1 MDDLQILVKAV
12 IDESSASALDSQLS
26 KLAKTLGDSHN
37 LKIKVVLD
45 EGSVSTVQTQLQ
57 AIAKQVQSA
66 GASGGAAPLKI
77 FDTTQLQ
84 KDGQMY
90 FLSVQDIVSRAQQ
103 QFSSLGKVDITNVF
117 KNAKG
122 EIQSFSANVTKA
134 DGVIERFNFNLSQIK
149 SGEQVFKGFVQSSS
163 VLADKNAGTN
173 LEQTLNYLNRI
184 DTKIADI
191 TSKTLTNTSKPLLGD
206 MEQYTQYQTKLNE
219 VKARIEEIKSSNSTL
234 SAEHKR
240 EIDSMVADLQ
250 RYAKELQASAYAATD
265 LKANTFANQQS
276 QLQAQLETS
285 IKKWQNA
292 GIFGG
297 EFKRS
302 VEEAKATLDSA
313 LNPNDLDTYRH
324 KLALIEQQ
332 FKQIKLDNAHQNS
345 LLGAERLNTNIQAT
359 QLRIQNLKQTYSSFV
374 SDPSLNQKWQQ
385 LFDESQIVSS
395 DKELTNL
402 NAKVRLFEQ
411 ELIKAGKHSASLWDQ
426 LKNNMV
432 KMGSWMIL
440 GGVISGI
447 MRGVNGLYDAVVELD
462 TAMVELK
469 KVTNET
475 DQAYDDFLSTAA
487 DKAVEIGTSYSDF
500 VNSTA
505 DFARLGYSMEDATNL
520 SEVANIYAVVGD
532 EISGVDQATTSII
545 STMKAFGIEASNAM
559 SIVDKFNEVG
569 NNFAISSGGIGDA
582 MQRSAAALAA
592 ANNTI
597 DESIALIVAANNVIQ
612 DPDMVGTMWKTV
624 SMRIRGA
631 TTELEEAGLETEYM
645 ANSTADLQKKVKAL
659 TNVKGLGGFD
669 IMADSK
675 NFKSTYDIILGISKV
690 WKDMSDID
698 QAALLELL
706 AGKRQGNALAAAL
719 TNMQDAEKVLRT
731 SSEAEGSAMAEHEKW
746 MDSVEAKQQQFQ
758 AQYQKFANAILSS
771 ELIKGT
777 FDAGTGLLGW
787 LTKLVETVGAFPTI
801 LATLTPFFDKMQ
813 LLKSTTSKNWL
824 GTGTG
829 IDFAWNTGKI
839 DLDNDIRLLDE
850 YNNKILNLGD
860 ATDNM
865 TQRQIIWNDTIGRGS
880 DSLKTAV
887 HVTDS
892 AAVST
897 DTYKASMQGA
907 SASTTAMGVASKAA
921 AVGIGVLRTAMN
933 MLINLGIGLAINA
946 IISGISSLINKQKEA
961 RQAAKEAAE
970 AAAESSNELYDL
982 VSAYI
987 ELGNAIDNGT
997 GSREDYISLQDQI
1010 ITALGLEGKSVRE
1023 LAGDYDTLREGI
1035 VAAAKSKLETNIA
1048 TAAEG
1053 ARAAKED
1060 AADEIE
1066 TFFGDNTFYS
1076 PTGDGAVEA
1085 LEYLEKLGF
1094 SGISVGT
1101 KGGTIMPPNSMTW
1114 DVTDPVEF
1122 DEVVENYRY
1131 LQDAVTAVS
1140 KEFGADNPV
1149 TIELAGALRTYE
1161 SALED
1166 AFDEINSTNELVA
1179 QNILLSVDNDE
1190 IPNSL
1195 EGFIQFRKNLI
1206 SELENDVNYD
1216 ASGNKTAENY
1226 IDSVLAQNEQY
1237 SVFLDELNERE
1248 QKEVEINNKM
1258 NSIVEALIPKTYE
1271 GLEEG
1276 TSAHFHAIDEWGTKA
1291 EELRQ
1296 KLRGLSE
1303 EKFDVAYDAIQHGAT
1318 TWEEIATAI
1327 EEYNS
1332 EQEIASRKSEK
1343 LKSSLNALWN
1353 SDGFKD
1359 AKEELIGLAQT
1370 VNGITPENITDLADE
1385 SSQLAEVLDEDG
1397 MNAQFLAH
1405 ILQTEA
1411 LGGDGFSLITEDA
1424 LKLNE
1429 ALEGLKGQFSE
1440 ITDAKSRYDAAM
1452 SVDEKDTNFRSYAEA
1467 FEELNEQF
1475 VAGTTNSNAFWAA
1488 AEFLFGTEQLNTW
1501 GWSEGLDQIYEAMQK
1516 NVGIFED
1523 ADSAGAG
1530 FLDRLYALSEAGEVK
1545 ADDGTIIAEI
1555 QKLADGSYDFQFD
1568 TDDLDKLADKMGIT
1582 EEAAM
1587 ACMQALS
1594 MYGDFQFYDIQTV
1607 MDTIK
1612 EIGFASDSINGT
1624 AVNVGTL
1631 TDQLIS
1637 LGYTNKD
1644 IYDLYKVLSEVDGV
1658 TLLNVDANVETLTQ
1672 NLTDLGLAAQDG
1684 IEVKVNADGLADL
1697 MSQLNFTKE
1706 DTQNLI
1712 TKLGEADGIT
1722 LTNANG
1728 EVVTLNDALEYTDTL
1743 SFASVTSELDAITDS
1758 ADLAEDA
1765 VAGLQRSINTLKG
1778 KTVTVEVDI
1787 KRKNSILGS
1796 IGSFL
1801 GFAKGTKDAPE
1812 GEALVGEEGE
1822 ELVKSGDKAY
1832 LAGTNGPE
1840 IVNLE
1845 KGDTVYTAEQTKKI
1859 KQDAKIVRGTMPA
1872 YAGGKLNT
1880 GGGRP
1885 SVTGDGGSGSGS
1897 GSGNGSSS
1905 SSSNG
1910 APWDEEL
1917 KNYQHLRK
1925 MELITDQEYYDKLN
1939 ELLDRYASQRSA
1951 YLDDYNSLMEETF
1964 DLARELADDWFNDK
1978 EHDLFLMDKNDASA
1992 EDQVAVYREM
2002 QEKAHS
2008 LAEQARAYGLDENS
2022 DYIQGLQKQWWDYED
2037 EIEDLLHSI
2046 YEDTVSNHDKA
2057 IKYLESQ
2064 YDALSSNRAMDQ
2076 MSENLQ
2082 AQLSYQEAI
2091 QRAAVEEM
2099 NRLRA
2104 AGYQE
2109 TDEEMQDCMDTWWEA
2124 ADAIRSINK
2133 QIADDILDV
2142 YDDFIEYADDF
2153 DLWNDLDFTKV
2164 DYLKRKLEEINR
2176 LWKQGVLTLEEY
2188 NDLLRE
2194 TKVSIY
2200 QEQKDALD
2208 DIIERTM
2215 DLIRQEAED
2224 HVDALEDQID
2234 KFRDII
2240 ELKKESLRLSEDEDD
2255 YEREVAK
2262 RVKEIAEKQEKINQ
2276 LDRDD
2281 SREANAEKQRLAQEL
2296 AELQEELADYQ
2307 ADYSYNAQVDA
2318 LDREADAFE
2327 DTKNAEIDRV
2337 ESSVQREVDV
2347 YNAAIAR
2354 INAGWDA
2361 LYNDLMEWNETY
2373 GDMIDGPDSITSAWR
2388 TAMEAA
2394 MEYGDVVSA
2403 LEGISSNIAYE
2414 EEQARNAQYAEDK
2427 VHTIIK
2433 EMYANGQAWG
2443 SANASEK
2450 SRLDKRNLALGAQLA
2465 QYGITAV
2472 RGSDGVWYVNRVG
2485 GEHLFDKYKK
2495 YTYHTGG
2502 IAGETPGL
2510 KNNEIAAILEKGEAV
2525 IPKSLTDSFMER
2537 FTKSVV
2543 GVVDAL
2549 VGKMAEKTPAVSE
2562 AVQSVVNNNGDTD
2575 NSTTENGVQLVTHIH
2590 MTEGVTKENAK
2601 QFADYYAEG
2610 TIERLRRAG
2619 KRKGIKNNVSSSM
2632 LKW

>member
-1 MDDLQILVKAV
+1 MQNIAEAMV
-12 IDESSASALDSQLS
+12 SGLD
-26 KLAKTLGDSHN
+26 
-37 LKIKVVLD
+37 
-45 EGSVSTVQTQLQ
+45 
-57 AIAKQVQSA
+57 
-66 GASGGAAPLKI
+66 
-77 FDTTQLQ
+77 
-84 KDGQMY
+84 
-90 FLSVQDIVSRAQQ
+90 
-103 QFSSLGKVDITNVF
+103 FSSLGLTTQEEVTSYIDDNIVEPLFLAVPEVKEAFASITDWQDQL
-117 KNAKG
+117 A
-122 EIQSFSANVTKA
+122 
-134 DGVIERFNFNLSQIK
+134 
-149 SGEQVFKGFVQSSS
+149 SGK
-163 VLADKNAGTN
+163 
-173 LEQTLNYLNRI
+173 
-184 DTKIADI
+184 I
-191 TSKTLTNTSKPLLGD
+191 TSEEFSDN
-206 MEQYTQYQTKLNE
+206 
-219 VKARIEEIKSSNSTL
+219 VKAAFDGMFDTLQPDTL
-234 SAEHKR
+234 S
-240 EIDSMVADLQ
+240 
-250 RYAKELQASAYAATD
+250 
-265 LKANTFANQQS
+265 
-276 QLQAQLETS
+276 
-285 IKKWQNA
+285 
-292 GIFGG
+292 
-297 EFKRS
+297 
-302 VEEAKATLDSA
+302 
-313 LNPNDLDTYRH
+313 
-324 KLALIEQQ
+324 
-332 FKQIKLDNAHQNS
+332 
-345 LLGAERLNTNIQAT
+345 
-359 QLRIQNLKQTYSSFV
+359 
-374 SDPSLNQKWQQ
+374 
-385 LFDESQIVSS
+385 
-395 DKELTNL
+395 
-402 NAKVRLFEQ
+402 
-411 ELIKAGKHSASLWDQ
+411 
-426 LKNNMV
+426 
-432 KMGSWMIL
+432 
-440 GGVISGI
+440 
-447 MRGVNGLYDAVVELD
+447 
-462 TAMVELK
+462 
-469 KVTNET
+469 
-475 DQAYDDFLSTAA
+475 
-487 DKAVEIGTSYSDF
+487 
-500 VNSTA
+500 
-505 DFARLGYSMEDATNL
+505 
-520 SEVANIYAVVGD
+520 
-532 EISGVDQATTSII
+532 
-545 STMKAFGIEASNAM
+545 
-559 SIVDKFNEVG
+559 
-569 NNFAISSGGIGDA
+569 
-582 MQRSAAALAA
+582 
-592 ANNTI
+592 
-597 DESIALIVAANNVIQ
+597 
-612 DPDMVGTMWKTV
+612 
-624 SMRIRGA
+624 
-631 TTELEEAGLETEYM
+631 
-645 ANSTADLQKKVKAL
+645 
-659 TNVKGLGGFD
+659 
-669 IMADSK
+669 
-675 NFKSTYDIILGISKV
+675 NFKSIFVSSFNEMGYAG
-690 WKDMSDID
+690 SDFNTVLEAFID
-698 QAALLELL
+698 DL
-706 AGKRQGNALAAAL
+706 AG
-719 TNMQDAEKVLRT
+719 
-731 SSEAEGSAMAEHEKW
+731 
-746 MDSVEAKQQQFQ
+746 
-758 AQYQKFANAILSS
+758 
-771 ELIKGT
+771 
-777 FDAGTGLLGW
+777 
-787 LTKLVETVGAFPTI
+787 
-801 LATLTPFFDKMQ
+801 AT
-813 LLKSTTSKNWL
+813 
-824 GTGTG
+824 
-829 IDFAWNTGKI
+829 
-839 DLDNDIRLLDE
+839 
-850 YNNKILNLGD
+850 
-860 ATDNM
+860 
-865 TQRQIIWNDTIGRGS
+865 
-880 DSLKTAV
+880 
-887 HVTDS
+887 
-892 AAVST
+892 
-897 DTYKASMQGA
+897 
-907 SASTTAMGVASKAA
+907 
-921 AVGIGVLRTAMN
+921 
-933 MLINLGIGLAINA
+933 
-946 IISGISSLINKQKEA
+946 
-961 RQAAKEAAE
+961 
-970 AAAESSNELYDL
+970 
-982 VSAYI
+982 
-987 ELGNAIDNGT
+987 
-997 GSREDYISLQDQI
+997 
-1010 ITALGLEGKSVRE
+1010 
-1023 LAGDYDTLREGI
+1023 
-1035 VAAAKSKLETNIA
+1035 
-1048 TAAEG
+1048 
-1053 ARAAKED
+1053 
-1060 AADEIE
+1060 
-1066 TFFGDNTFYS
+1066 
-1076 PTGDGAVEA
+1076 GAVEESEPTFGS
-1085 LEYLEKLGF
+1085 L
-1094 SGISVGT
+1094 
-1101 KGGTIMPPNSMTW
+1101 
-1114 DVTDPVEF
+1114 
-1122 DEVVENYRY
+1122 
-1131 LQDAVTAVS
+1131 
-1140 KEFGADNPV
+1140 KE
-1149 TIELAGALRTYE
+1149 R
-1161 SALED
+1161 LED
-1166 AFDEINSTNELVA
+1166 LWTSTAFADTKKS
-1179 QNILLSVDNDE
+1179 ILEMAD
-1190 IPNSL
+1190 
-1195 EGFIQFRKNLI
+1195 
-1206 SELENDVNYD
+1206 
-1216 ASGNKTAENY
+1216 
-1226 IDSVLAQNEQY
+1226 
-1237 SVFLDELNERE
+1237 
-1248 QKEVEINNKM
+1248 
-1258 NSIVEALIPKTYE
+1258 
-1271 GLEEG
+1271 
-1276 TSAHFHAIDEWGTKA
+1276 AID
-1291 EELRQ
+1291 
-1296 KLRGLSE
+1296 
-1303 EKFDVAYDAIQHGAT
+1303 
-1318 TWEEIATAI
+1318 
-1327 EEYNS
+1327 
-1332 EQEIASRKSEK
+1332 
-1343 LKSSLNALWN
+1343 
-1353 SDGFKD
+1353 
-1359 AKEELIGLAQT
+1359 
-1370 VNGITPENITDLADE
+1370 GITPEKIEELAEDGGDLADI
-1385 SSQLAEVLDEDG
+1385 LKEDG

-1440 ITDAKSRYDAAM
+1440 VTDAKSRYDAAM

-1467 FEELNEQF
+1467 FEELNKQF

-1516 NVGIFED
+1516 NVGIFKD

-1545 ADDGTIIAEI
+1545 ADDGTVIAEI

-1801 GFAKGTKDAPE
+1801 GFAKGTKDAPD

-1859 KQDAKIVRGTMPA
+1859 KRDAKIVRGTMPA
-1872 YAGGKLNT
+1872 YAGGKFNT

-1939 ELLDRYASQRSA
+1939 ELLDRYASQRST

-1964 DLARELADDWFNDK
+1964 DLARDLADDWFNDK
-1978 EHDLFLMDKNDASA
+1978 EHDLFLMDKNGSSA

-2510 KNNEIAAILEKGEAV
+2510 KNNEISAILEKGEAV

-2537 FTKSVV
+2537 FTQSVV

-2549 VGKMAEKTPAVSE
+2549 VGKMAEKTPYVSE